1 MPDDNPRVTP
11 ESSPGP
17 PLRGA
22 EVSSLSDGTQGLL
35 RLDDD
40 ATVGQGHG
48 TARGQG
54 LEFERQG
61 LASDAEHHREGLVG
75 DGDHLPG
82 SRLGSGIA
90 AYQPGDWRR
99 SLLVTAFVLTLSATV
114 VTGSALSITGATDDL
129 KYGNPETWLFLSD
142 LFMPVRAV
150 IEGLP

>member
-1 MPDDNPRVTP
+1 MRY
-11 ESSPGP
+11 
-17 PLRGA
+17 
-22 EVSSLSDGTQGLL
+22 EVDFAIYFVVPALL
-35 RLDDD
+35 LWCV
-40 ATVGQGHG
+40 A
-48 TARGQG
+48 
-54 LEFERQG
+54 
-61 LASDAEHHREGLVG
+61 
-75 DGDHLPG
+75 
-82 SRLGSGIA
+82 IA